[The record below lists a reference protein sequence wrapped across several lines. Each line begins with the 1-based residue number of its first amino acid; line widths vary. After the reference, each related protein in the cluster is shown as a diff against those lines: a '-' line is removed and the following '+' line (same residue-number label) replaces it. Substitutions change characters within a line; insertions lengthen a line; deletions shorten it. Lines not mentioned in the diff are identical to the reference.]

1 VTDPLSHGRAEC
13 RYCAVHVKPVSS
25 KTKILLMG
33 STSKGASTR
42 WHEVAV
48 DWRRE
53 VKQELEGP
61 SRLPRKTLR
70 TYKRRFKRDQSG
82 ALIITTTSLFL

>member
-1 VTDPLSHGRAEC
+1 MRSSRQARQQQDTDFTHGIHLERG
-13 RYCAVHVKPVSS
+13 K
-25 KTKILLMG
+25 
-33 STSKGASTR
+33 
-42 WHEVAV
+42 HEVA
-48 DWRRE
+48 RGGG
-53 VKQELEGP
+53 ELEKEGETGAR